1 MCLDGPTYVKSSKST
16 IAMWNRYVCCQWVG
30 IGQDKYF
37 LIMDKKSVHI

>member
-1 MCLDGPTYVKSSKST
+1 MCVDGSTYVKSSKST
-16 IAMWNRYVCCQWVG
+16 MWNRYVCCQWVW